1 MRADIDMDVAAFADE
16 AHRAPHLGAADRVQP
31 GLRIARG
38 VERQIGV
45 TSVGEI
51 LDGGHRIVRAGID
64 RRIGAE
70 RFGALEP
77 LRADVER
84 DHFRAHRLG
93 ILRGRQ
99 PDWPLAE
106 DRDGVVAGKVH
117 PAQRAVGGAGTAGNR
132 SPRRER

>member
-51 LDGGHRIVRAGID
+51 LDGGHRIVLARID
-64 RRIGAE
+64 RRIGPE
-70 RFGALEP
+70 RLSALAP
-77 LRADVER
+77 LRPDGR
-84 DHFRAHRLG
+84 PTRA
-93 ILRGRQ
+93 
-99 PDWPLAE
+99 PLASTAAPAATATPQ
-106 DRDGVVAGKVH
+106 GSCPAMTGPSLVGMPVAWVWPFG
-117 PAQRAVGGAGTAGNR
+117 
-132 SPRRER
+132 RRY